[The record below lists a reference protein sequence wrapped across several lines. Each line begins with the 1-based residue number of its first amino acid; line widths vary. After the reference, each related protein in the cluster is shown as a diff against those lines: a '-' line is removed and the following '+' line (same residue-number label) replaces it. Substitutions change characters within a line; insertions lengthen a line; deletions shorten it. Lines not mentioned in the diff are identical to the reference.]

1 MRKGKS
7 VSSPPIT
14 VEDTTMGA
22 GPLPS
27 PALEDLHHGKFP
39 QEEKNEKTSAQ
50 KSQNGVGHV

>member
-14 VEDTTMGA
+14 VEDTTTGA

-27 PALEDLHHGKFP
+27 PDLEDLHHGEFP
-39 QEEKNEKTSAQ
+39 QEEKKEETLVQ